1 MHGFDIRLTID
12 NNYFHMSING
22 NNKWVGAGCKDRTID
37 TTAHINNVDIYKR
50 KIFLTIASSGE
61 A

>member
-1 MHGFDIRLTID
+1 
-12 NNYFHMSING
+12 MSING

-37 TTAHINNVDIYKR
+37 TTAHINNAEIYKR
-50 KIFLTIASSGE
+50 KIFLIIAGRGE